1 MSTTNSEPAAMGA
14 AWIIGTALAIA
25 LAMGASVRAINAREL
40 RQFQAEAKH
49 ARGVHEGG
57 THQWDLVRRYNQ
69 RTRQT
74 WLGRRIVPAGWDEVE
89 AIGGETFR
97 PAYTTTTGRVIL

>member
-1 MSTTNSEPAAMGA
+1 MTHYKLPDAAHDA
-14 AWIIGTALAIA
+14 AWVIAALLAVALLIGG
-25 LAMGASVRAINAREL
+25 AMRITHAREL
-40 RQFQAEAKH
+40 RQFEAAAAT

-57 THQWDLVRRYNQ
+57 VHQWDLVRRYNQ
-69 RTRQT
+69 RTRET
-74 WLGRRIVPAGWDEVE
+74 WLGRRIVPAGWDSAE